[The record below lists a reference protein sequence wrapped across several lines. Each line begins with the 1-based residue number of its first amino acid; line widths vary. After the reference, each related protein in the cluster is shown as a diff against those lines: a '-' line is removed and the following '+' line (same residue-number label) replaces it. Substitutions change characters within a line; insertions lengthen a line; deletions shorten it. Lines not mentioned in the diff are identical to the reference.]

1 MLNDLN
7 HGCAAQRP
15 WLADYAE
22 GLLPAA
28 EAAQVAAHLP
38 GCPACQAELT
48 QLRTLLQDLDALP
61 AEVPPLA
68 LRENFLVLLAR
79 EKAALAAATTEAEAL
94 AAVAGSEASTLALA
108 APLQASRGGQPLPAG
123 AAGAAAPAETAAADT
138 SRLRTQQWLRIAA
151 SVALVALGTALG
163 LLFRFTNQS
172 QNQPVAAAPTAT
184 AQLASQLTAAAQRPA
199 TATDRL
205 RLLSEMPTELAPGDP
220 AVQALIHTLVADP
233 NPNVRLAACEA
244 LYRLRADPR
253 VGPALVEALPLQ
265 TDPNVQITLIEM
277 LVALREKRAV
287 PQLEQLSQ
295 QPEALPAVRQQA
307 ASGLGQLI

>member
-79 EKAALAAATTEAEAL
+79 EKAALAVATTEAGAL
-94 AAVAGSEASTLALA
+94 AVVAGSEASTLALA
-108 APLQASRGGQPLPAG
+108 APLQASRGGQPLPAL
-123 AAGAAAPAETAAADT
+123 AAGAADTAAADT
-138 SRLRTQQWLRIAA
+138 PRLRTQQWLRIAA